1 MSNASQLVDVLTRK
15 GLTIGSVESFTG
27 GLFAKTITDVS
38 GASNCFKGSLVTYS
52 EELKIKLLGMSKEFI
67 DTNGIVSW
75 GVAKEMAIKGQKVLG
90 VDICVSFTGN
100 AGPNVL
106 PGEAGVGE
114 VYMAILYK
122 GQVWP
127 IPLKLE
133 VEREKVREL
142 SVDSVIN
149 ALLSNEVRA

>member
-1 MSNASQLVDVLTRK
+1 MNNASHLVDVLTKK

-38 GASNCFKGSLVTYS
+38 GASKCFNGGLVTYS
-52 EELKIKLLGMSKEFI
+52 KELKMKLLGMSEEFI

-75 GVAKEMAIKGQKVLG
+75 GVAKEMAIKGQRVLD

-100 AGPNVL
+100 AGPNTC
-106 PGEAGVGE
+106 PGDADVGE
-114 VYMAILYK
+114 IYMAIVYK

-127 IPLKLE
+127 IPLRLE
-133 VEREKVREL
+133 AEREKVRQIAVESL
-142 SVDSVIN
+142 IDTVI
-149 ALLSNEVRA
+149 SIVGK

>member
-75 GVAKEMAIKGQKVLG
+75 GVAKEMAIKGYL
-90 VDICVSFTGN
+90 C
-100 AGPNVL
+100 
-106 PGEAGVGE
+106 
-114 VYMAILYK
+114 
-122 GQVWP
+122 
-127 IPLKLE
+127 
-133 VEREKVREL
+133 
-142 SVDSVIN
+142 
-149 ALLSNEVRA
+149 